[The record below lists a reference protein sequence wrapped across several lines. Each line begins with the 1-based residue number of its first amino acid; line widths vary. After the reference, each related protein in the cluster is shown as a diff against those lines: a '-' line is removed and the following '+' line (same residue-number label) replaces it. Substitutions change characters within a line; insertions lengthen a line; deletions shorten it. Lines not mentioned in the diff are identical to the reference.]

1 MTKSG
6 WRTIVINNG
15 EKIGCSYDQLV
26 IKSDVEHIV
35 PIEQIKIIMIDTA
48 QTQISTKLIAELLRN
63 NVKVIFCDEKHNP
76 VGEITPY
83 NSNIYALGRLYEQI
97 LWTQSDKDVMWQK
110 IIKAKIAMQQ
120 KLLKSLK
127 KSGGELLQ
135 QYLEEVETGD
145 MSNREGQAA
154 RVYFNSLFG
163 MNFRRRT
170 ENNINAALN
179 YGYTV
184 LLSNINRVVTRHGY
198 HLGLGIKHC
207 DKMNPFNLSCDIIEP
222 FRPFVDMVVHKNGD
236 RELDWSYKKEL
247 INISYKTVVYKGQ
260 KTELQTALDS
270 FAFDLLENVSNIN
283 YCLKEVEMVE

>member
-83 NSNIYALGRLYEQI
+83 NSNIYAPGRLYEQI
-97 LWTQSDKDVMWQK
+97 LWSQSDKDIMWQK
-110 IIKAKIAMQQ
+110 IVKAKIAMQQ

-135 QYLEEVETGD
+135 QYLEEVEIGD

-184 LLSNINRVVTRHGY
+184 LLSNINRVVTMHGY
-198 HLGLGIKHC
+198 YLGLGIKHC

-222 FRPFVDMVVHKNGD
+222 FRPFVDVVVYNNGD
-236 RELDWSYKKEL
+236 RELDWAYRKEL

-270 FAFDLLENVSNIN
+270 FAFDLLENVSNTN
-283 YCLKEVEMVE
+283 FCLKEVEMVE